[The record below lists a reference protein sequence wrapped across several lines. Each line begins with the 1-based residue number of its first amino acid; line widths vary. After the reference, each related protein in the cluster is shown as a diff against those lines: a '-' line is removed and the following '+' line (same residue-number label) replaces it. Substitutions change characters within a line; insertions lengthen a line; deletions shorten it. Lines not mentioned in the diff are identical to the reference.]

1 MLYDHPAI
9 EFAADA
15 LWHKLVGETT
25 ELDASEATQIG
36 PSVAML
42 LRLDLRYRSA
52 QQNSLIFKD
61 PAMGDA
67 HEQAMSELSK
77 QSSQKPLIKA
87 LARVTGFV
95 RLLDNNWTYD
105 ENLLSN
111 KAGSDDGT
119 LAILT

>member
-1 MLYDHPAI
+1 MLDNLRTFSIKEQAASGDKGAVLLPLSKGEFKYLLSLLYDHPAI

-15 LWHKLVGETT
+15 LWHKFGETT
-25 ELDASEATQIG
+25 ELDASEATHIG

-42 LRLDLRYRSA
+42 LRPDLRYRSA

-77 QSSQKPLIKA
+77 QSSQKPLI
-87 LARVTGFV
+87 RH
-95 RLLDNNWTYD
+95 
-105 ENLLSN
+105 
-111 KAGSDDGT
+111 
-119 LAILT
+119 

>member
-1 MLYDHPAI
+1 LPLSKGEFKYLLSLLYDHPAI

-25 ELDASEATQIG
+25 ELDASEATHIG

-77 QSSQKPLIKA
+77 QSSQKPLIKL

-95 RLLDNNWTYD
+95 
-105 ENLLSN
+105 
-111 KAGSDDGT
+111 
-119 LAILT
+119 